1 MPTPLTPPSGPHNST
16 PTEASAARVYDV
28 FLGGTDNFECD
39 RVAASFVTRAFPPT
53 GQLAK
58 ANRNFLQRAVRF
70 CLSQGVHQFLDFGSG
85 LPTMGNVHEIA
96 QSNNPE
102 IPVVYVD
109 SEKEAVDRGKQ
120 ILANNPYAIEI
131 HADFTEPDSIL
142 GNKQLRE
149 LIDFTKPVSLTM
161 ASMLHFIGPT
171 AGPHRIVDRYQ
182 EPLASGSILTLSH
195 GTWDLMTIEVTNQME
210 RLQQTYNTNVREDT
224 YTRSIA
230 EIKRFFHPWELL
242 NPEIVLMPDWHP
254 ELSQDTP
261 KISDEAR
268 MVMVAGAARKP

>member
-1 MPTPLTPPSGPHNST
+1 MPTPLTPLNGPHDST
-16 PTEASAARVYDV
+16 PTEASAWRVYDV
-28 FLGGTDNFECD
+28 LLDGTDNFECD
-39 RVAASFVTRAFPPT
+39 RVAASLVTDAFPPT

-70 CLSQGVHQFLDFGSG
+70 CLSQGVGQFLDFGSG

-96 QSNNPE
+96 QVDNPE

-109 SEKEAVDRGKQ
+109 YEKEAVDRGNQ

-131 HADFTEPDSIL
+131 HADFKQPDSIL
-142 GNKQLRE
+142 DNKQVRE
-149 LIDFTKPVSLTM
+149 LIDFTKPVGLLM

-171 AGPHRIVDRYQ
+171 AGPHRLVDRYQ
-182 EPLASGSILTLSH
+182 EPLASGSIFALSH
-195 GTWDLMTIEVTNQME
+195 GTWDLMTVEVTNYME

-224 YTRSIA
+224 HTRSIA
-230 EIKRFFHPWELL
+230 EIKRFFYPWDLL
-242 NPEIVLMPDWHP
+242 DPGIVLMPDWHP
-254 ELSQDTP
+254 ELSQNTP
-261 KISDEAR
+261 EISPEAR